1 MFHYWI
7 PKGTGFL
14 GLGCLLIGGIQQ
26 HQRNKYAEIKKREIE
41 ARGEGMWTIKDGKRV
56 QVKD

>member
-14 GLGCLLIGGIQQ
+14 GLGYFLVSWAFNHPSKRDIQL
-26 HQRNKYAEIKKREIE
+26 KKSEIE
-41 ARGEGMWTIKDGKRV
+41 ARGGGMWTIKDGKRV